1 MQFSKIIDPNWPAP
15 KKIKVYSIT
24 RNFFNNINE
33 KDNNINAAK
42 SYLISNLET
51 LSITKTKIHYIKQCH
66 GIKAI
71 QVPPTNNTSHIAD
84 GIYTKQKGEI
94 CSVYTADCMP
104 IVITN
109 NTGSFVAII
118 HVGWKGLYNNFIST
132 FISSISINPN
142 SCIAWIG
149 PSISQK
155 FYSVDKLF
163 YKCFVSK
170 NKEYGKFF
178 IKVKGKYYFSLQ
190 DSAIYQFN
198 RAQVKQ
204 VFVSNLCTYDN
215 NNLFFSYRKNK
226 TLMRFPTLAWIE

>member
-1 MQFSKIIDPNWPAP
+1 MQFSKLINPIWPAS
-15 KKIKVYSIT
+15 KKIRVYTIT
-24 RNFFNNINE
+24 RNFFNNIDE
-33 KDNNINAAK
+33 KRNNIIFAK
-42 SYLISNLET
+42 SYLNSNLVT
-51 LSITKTKIHYIKQCH
+51 LGITKSKIYNIKQCH
-66 GIKAI
+66 GIKSI
-71 QVPPTNNTSHIAD
+71 QVPLKNDTSHIAD
-84 GIYTKQKGEI
+84 GIYTKQKGAI
-94 CSVYTADCMP
+94 CSVFTADCMP

-109 NTGSFVAII
+109 NAGSFVSII
-118 HVGWKGLYNNFIST
+118 HVGWKGLYNDFIST

-142 SCIAWIG
+142 SCIVWIG

-163 YKCFVSK
+163 YKFFVSK
-170 NKEYGKFF
+170 NKEYRKFF
-178 IKVKGKYYFSLQ
+178 IIDKNKYYFSLQ

-198 RAQVKQ
+198 RINVKQ

>member
-24 RNFFNNINE
+24 RNFFNNMNE
-33 KDNNINAAK
+33 KNNNIIAAK
-42 SYLISNLET
+42 SYLTSNLAT
-51 LSITKTKIHYIKQCH
+51 LGITKTKIYNIKQCH
-66 GIKAI
+66 GIKSI

-109 NTGSFVAII
+109 NTGSFVSII
-118 HVGWKGLYNNFIST
+118 HVGWKGLFNDFIST
-132 FISSISINPN
+132 FISSISIDCN

-155 FYSVDKLF
+155 FYSVDGLF
-163 YKCFVSK
+163 YDCFVRK
-170 NKEYGKFF
+170 DEEYRKFF
-178 IKVKGKYYFSLQ
+178 IKIKGKYYFSLQ
-190 DSAIYQFN
+190 DSAIYEFGKIHI
-198 RAQVKQ
+198 KQ
-204 VFVSNLCTYDN
+204 VFDSNLCTYEN
-215 NNLFFSYRKNK
+215 NNLFFSHRNNK

>member
-1 MQFSKIIDPNWPAP
+1 
-15 KKIKVYSIT
+15 
-24 RNFFNNINE
+24 
-33 KDNNINAAK
+33 
-42 SYLISNLET
+42 
-51 LSITKTKIHYIKQCH
+51 
-66 GIKAI
+66 
-71 QVPPTNNTSHIAD
+71 
-84 GIYTKQKGEI
+84 
-94 CSVYTADCMP
+94 MP

-109 NTGSFVAII
+109 NTGSFVSII

-215 NNLFFSYRKNK
+215 NNLFFYK
-226 TLMRFPTLAWIE
+226 TMCSQYLHAKLCNHFYLNNF